1 MGMVA
6 GKGGKRADINITPL
20 VDVVLVLLIIFMV
33 LSPTAS
39 FYVPNALPKKS
50 DRDVSVVVRQE
61 QAIVQ
66 LLQDGSHLFQGS
78 PIQLLEFPD
87 AVKKFLAQRQDK
99 TVFFSV
105 QDGVRYGEV
114 ARWMALARTSGAST
128 VSLQV
133 TWIKEHEG

>member
-6 GKGGKRADINITPL
+6 SKGGKCSGINITPL

-66 LLQDGSHLFQGS
+66 LLHDGSHLFQGN
-78 PIQLLEFPD
+78 PIQLLAFPD
-87 AVKKFLAQRQDK
+87 AVRGFLEERKDK

-105 QDGVRYGEV
+105 QDGVHYGEV
-114 ARWMALARTSGAST
+114 ARWMALARASGAST
-128 VSLQV
+128 VALQV
-133 TWIKEHEG
+133 TGPKEHEG